1 MFTVAQLRKAI
12 NDLPDDMLVMTEDG
26 ESPMSDA
33 NLYIA
38 PACRHRIG
46 SNSWVSEGHEDPP
59 ATELAREVFG
69 ECENTHVLL
78 VTRFGNDGQD
88 ITPEEPGVID
98 VQVEQTAIESG

>member
-1 MFTVAQLRKAI
+1 
-12 NDLPDDMLVMTEDG
+12 
-26 ESPMSDA
+26 
-33 NLYIA
+33 
-38 PACRHRIG
+38 IG